1 MNFSK
6 QISVYFL
13 IVPFFLFTI
22 FYSVST
28 FLKNNKIEKNIELV
42 KKSFDIFNV
51 PDLEEAVAKYHD
63 ASYKQYSDGKILNYD
78 DLLSHVKYLKSVL
91 ASKVEII
98 YDDIV
103 ADQNTVC
110 TVHRAKASKKDGTK
124 VEIKVIAFH
133 KIMNNKIVSTDELT
147 YVLSGDEQDKKLGS
161 EH

>member
-1 MNFSK
+1 MNFLRQVNVYSLMVLCFLLA
-6 QISVYFL
+6 IS
-13 IVPFFLFTI
+13 
-22 FYSVST
+22 YSISL
-28 FLKNNKIEKNIELV
+28 FLKNKRIESNIELV
-42 KKSFDIFNV
+42 KKSFDIFNA
-51 PDLEEAVAKYHD
+51 PYLEEAVAKYHD
-63 ASYKQYSDGKILNYD
+63 VSYKQYSDGKVLNYD

-147 YVLSGDEQDKKLGS
+147 HVLTGDEQDKKLGS
-161 EH
+161 AH